1 MDDNIEKSDEELEK
15 LRAENAAKQMKLM
28 MQYGMD
34 FSTAQGSKD
43 LPPEIEGQF
52 LDSVGQ
58 FEEQYQNAKQVS
70 LYDFIGK
77 PEFRKEAS
85 IPQDEIK
92 LELDKLEQILA
103 DNGIGVDSI
112 CEVEVREIYRFI
124 TEELFLHEID
134 DMRMPGW
141 MTHFTYEEFHPNHEY
156 DIREHSTDFINSFL
170 NKESDYY
177 KHYLTIEAEAN
188 KWFESFRNSFSSFNL
203 TQFDIQGLD
212 FVSDNATLLFYIN
225 FEGTIDGGSE
235 TQTYSGHGK
244 IGLRYVFEYW
254 CIDTVVFP
262 LG

>member
-1 MDDNIEKSDEELEK
+1 MDENIEKSEEEREK
-15 LRAENAAKQMKLM
+15 LRAENAAKQMKLL

-34 FSTAQGSKD
+34 FSTAPGSKE

-70 LYDFIGK
+70 LFDFIGK

-85 IPQDEIK
+85 IPQNEIK

-112 CEVEVREIYRFI
+112 CEVEVREMYRFI
-124 TEELFLHEID
+124 TEELFLHEMD

-156 DIREHSTDFINSFL
+156 DIREHSTEFINSFL

-177 KHYLTIEAEAN
+177 KHYLTNEAEAN
-188 KWFESFRNSFSSFNL
+188 KWFESFRNSFSSFSL
-203 TQFDIQGLD
+203 AQFDIQSLEFDSEIGTVWFTID
-212 FVSDNATLLFYIN
+212 
-225 FEGTIDGGSE
+225 FEGTIDGGNE
-235 TQTYSGHGK
+235 TQSYTGQGE
-244 IGLRYVFEYW
+244 IRLRYVFEYW

-262 LG
+262 AG